1 MDNKKLTNILNQL
14 GQIDYTS
21 IIRNL
26 NCIISHYTTS
36 KAIGSYHLHKDFNPK
51 NISRVSLP
59 PEFIQE
65 YSDIDIEKLA
75 SQRFGEAV
83 VEFAKLM
90 MTKFPSKNLNIFYYN
105 LNKLK
110 LKPKKFGLQNLIFRT
125 NVEGSYD
132 IEKNQIQV
140 DRNGYIRAIFHELF
154 HMASS
159 IYKDGIY
166 YSGFNQESSKPGTVD
181 LGLALNEG
189 YTQLLTERYFG
200 YIDEVRGGYEFEV
213 HIADKLEKIVGQE
226 KMESLYLNADL
237 LGLMNELKKYAS
249 EAEIMK
255 FVFETD
261 FLKEHLY
268 SKKSLPVI
276 KEMITS
282 SLKNANEFLF
292 RAYTVK
298 LKGQLDSGL
307 LDMDELYE
315 NLATYI
321 SSLGTSLNF
330 GQYRNEFLTAEIVQE
345 GLRTILNIPNLIV
358 DMGEAT
364 NESISKG
371 M

>member
-59 PEFIQE
+59 PEFTQE

-166 YSGFNQESSKPGTVD
+166 YSGFDQESSKPGTVD

-237 LGLMNELKKYAS
+237 LGLMNELKNYVS
-249 EAEIMK
+249 EEEIIK
-255 FVFETD
+255 FISRAD
-261 FLKEHLY
+261 FLKEY
-268 SKKSLPVI
+268 RCKKKLHPLE
-276 KEMITS
+276 KEMITANLTDVNTFL
-282 SLKNANEFLF
+282 LK
-292 RAYTVK
+292 AYTVK
-298 LKGQLDSGL
+298 LKRQLDGGT
-307 LDMDELYE
+307 LDMNTLYE
-315 NLATYI
+315 DLAMYI
-321 SSLGTSLNF
+321 SSLGTSF
-330 GQYRNEFLTAEIVQE
+330 YFRKHRYQFFTFESVQE
-345 GLRTILNIPNLIV
+345 ILRTILNIPNLIV